1 MLPFVDGVYVKMVS
15 KYFPKEII
23 FTYKAPNVPSLRV
36 STDDDMANP
45 QRFH

>member
-23 FTYKAPNVPSLRV
+23 FTHKAPNVPSLRV